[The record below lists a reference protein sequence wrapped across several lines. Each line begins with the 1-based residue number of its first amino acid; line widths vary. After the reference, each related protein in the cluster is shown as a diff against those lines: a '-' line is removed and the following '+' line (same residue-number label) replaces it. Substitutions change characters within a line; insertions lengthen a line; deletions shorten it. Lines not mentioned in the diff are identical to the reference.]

1 MVVVVD
7 VAMATNKSISYI
19 GICSSDI
26 KTGSVATNTAL
37 SVDTVAINKHF
48 LSNLTI
54 GNITKILFTKLSC
67 YASIYKQRI
76 QQ

>member
-37 SVDTVAINKHF
+37 SVDTVATNKA
-48 LSNLTI
+48 NL
-54 GNITKILFTKLSC
+54 
-67 YASIYKQRI
+67 
-76 QQ
+76 

>member
-26 KTGSVATNTAL
+26 KTGSVATNTEL
-37 SVDTVAINKHF
+37 SVDTVATNKA
-48 LSNLTI
+48 
-54 GNITKILFTKLSC
+54 NIYVLIKHLYLVSLWISV
-67 YASIYKQRI
+67 Q
-76 QQ
+76 